1 MLPDG
6 PPTTAA
12 RIGRPV
18 DDPPPT
24 VSMSVR
30 SVQPSSISTTPG
42 RFRCPERPKSF
53 VPRPPPRLANHAPP
67 RATIEGTAAS
77 VSTLLMT
84 VGLPKSPASTGNGG
98 RGLGI
103 ARRPS
108 IDSSNAVSSPRT
120 KPPAPR
126 RISTS
131 SEKSEP
137 RMRSPT
143 RPWARA

>member
-1 MLPDG
+1 PRGMSGSSNWRGCTMLPDG

-12 RIGRPV
+12 RIGRPGDDPPPTGSVRGRRGQAGPPRARGGAGRPV

-24 VSMSVR
+24 VSISVR

-67 RATIEGTAAS
+67 RATIDGTADS

-84 VGLPKSPASTGNGG
+84 VGLPKSPASTGNRG
-98 RGLGI
+98 RGGG
-103 ARRPS
+103 
-108 IDSSNAVSSPRT
+108 T
-120 KPPAPR
+120 G
-126 RISTS
+126 
-131 SEKSEP
+131 
-137 RMRSPT
+137 
-143 RPWARA
+143 RA